1 MVENESKKLSF
12 IGFVATATGLSLA
25 ASYKVIDYI
34 LAGATIAG
42 IVAAVISAGGIGIG
56 TVLIKR
62 ILKGASKKVAKQVMA
77 GW

>member
-1 MVENESKKLSF
+1 MENTLAKLSF
-12 IGFVATATGLSLA
+12 VGFIASATGLSLA

-34 LAGATIAG
+34 LAGATVAG

-56 TVLIKR
+56 TLLIKR
-62 ILKGASKKVAKQVMA
+62 VLKGASKKVAKSVMA